1 MFLMQPITCQNLFE
15 INRNHRNNMSIVAT
29 GIADIIML
37 VATVVGYCA
46 FAGLVPPCYLKLRLT
61 YLKIEAR

>member
-1 MFLMQPITCQNLFE
+1 
-15 INRNHRNNMSIVAT
+15 MSIVAT

-46 FAGLVPPCYLKLRLT
+46 FAGLVPPCSLKLRLA